1 MSSQLPMS
9 QCVAWSY
16 AALGKGLHR
25 TVLAEVLDVVL
36 QETASEPA
44 EVHLEI
50 SMSHLSVRGADEET
64 VRGSLQYALRAWN
77 VCANATERAL
87 QREPS
92 QHLLDQW
99 SRAVLRGEHAKALLG
114 ALSAGEPAVRS

>member
-36 QETASEPA
+36 QETASEAA

-50 SMSHLSVRGADEET
+50 SMSRI
-64 VRGSLQYALRAWN
+64 R
-77 VCANATERAL
+77 
-87 QREPS
+87 
-92 QHLLDQW
+92 
-99 SRAVLRGEHAKALLG
+99 
-114 ALSAGEPAVRS
+114 